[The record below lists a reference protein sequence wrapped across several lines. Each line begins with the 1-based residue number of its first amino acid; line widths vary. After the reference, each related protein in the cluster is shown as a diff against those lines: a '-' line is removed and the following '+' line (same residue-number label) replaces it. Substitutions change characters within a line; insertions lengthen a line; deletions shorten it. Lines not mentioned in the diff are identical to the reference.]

1 LVFIQYLQ
9 NRCVLSVDL
18 PMDQIILTRAAIDFP
33 GAKYLH
39 ITMVWT
45 QIKIN
50 RAFFVLVFVVD
61 FFGVF
66 SSGGWGGSSIARGG
80 GPPGWHLWTCCI
92 SLYRKMSGSLL
103 KLKDLFIFRV
113 TLNIFY
119 CSILNNRIG
128 HKFYNL
134 ETSSPIHTW
143 TYIILYIFHIQWRHK
158 NKIPPMLSVMQMDYP
173 SKSHLLLLPV
183 RRILYIECW
192 LSAHVPSVQLK
203 ANRIYS

>member
-1 LVFIQYLQ
+1 
-9 NRCVLSVDL
+9 
-18 PMDQIILTRAAIDFP
+18 
-33 GAKYLH
+33 
-39 ITMVWT
+39 MVWT

-66 SSGGWGGSSIARGG
+66 FFGGWGGSSIARGG

-143 TYIILYIFHIQWRHK
+143 INTTWTYIILYIFHIQWRHK
-158 NKIPPMLSVMQMDYP
+158 NKIPPNVKRHANGLSKQKSSSSSSRQKNTLYWVLTLRACSFCTVK
-173 SKSHLLLLPV
+173 SKS
-183 RRILYIECW
+183 YI
-192 LSAHVPSVQLK
+192 QLK
-203 ANRIYS
+203 TEWTYLHLG

>member
-1 LVFIQYLQ
+1 M
-9 NRCVLSVDL
+9 CSVSDL
-18 PMDQIILTRAAIDFP
+18 PMDQIILTRAAITDFP

-39 ITMVWT
+39 VTMVWT

-66 SSGGWGGSSIARGG
+66 FFGSWGGSSIARGG
-80 GPPGWHLWTCCI
+80 GPPGWHLWTCWK

-128 HKFYNL
+128 HKFYN
-134 ETSSPIHTW
+134 TIHTW
-143 TYIILYIFHIQWRHK
+143 INTTMNLYNIIHISY
-158 NKIPPMLSVMQMDYP
+158 SV
-173 SKSHLLLLPV
+173 KT
-183 RRILYIECW
+183 
-192 LSAHVPSVQLK
+192 
-203 ANRIYS
+203 

>member
-1 LVFIQYLQ
+1 MRPSPIFLAGNIYTSL
-9 NRCVLSVDL
+9 
-18 PMDQIILTRAAIDFP
+18 
-33 GAKYLH
+33 
-39 ITMVWT
+39 VWT

-66 SSGGWGGSSIARGG
+66 FFGGWGGSSIARGG
-80 GPPGWHLWTCCI
+80 GPPGWHLRTCCI

-143 TYIILYIFHIQWRHK
+143 INTTVNLYNIIHISY
-158 NKIPPMLSVMQMDYP
+158 SV
-173 SKSHLLLLPV
+173 KT
-183 RRILYIECW
+183 
-192 LSAHVPSVQLK
+192 
-203 ANRIYS
+203 